1 MHAARD
7 DDEWDPPREFDGFVV
22 VGPLGRGGMGAV
34 HRGHDVALD
43 RPVAL
48 KFVRAAEP
56 DPRERERFLRE
67 ARALARLTHP
77 NVVQVFRVGEVE
89 GNPYIAYEFVE
100 GSTLHAMRTPVR
112 WDLALDLGIG
122 MARGLASIHARGL
135 LHRDI
140 KPANV
145 VVTSTG
151 VPKLIDF
158 GLALRIHESEAVDT
172 SGPLPSGATG
182 LTSIGRIVG
191 TPQYMAPELFEGL
204 PATLRSDVYALGLV
218 LRELLTGERLRWGL
232 PLDLLAARA
241 VEDEVRMPRVPDA
254 PQGMI
259 DAVVRC
265 LRRDPAERWP
275 GADALRDALELLR
288 RYYRPF
294 AQPTEGRGVEDEY
307 GRLTASFARIASS
320 GDAMISRFYT
330 LLFERAPDAR
340 PLFPHDLEGQRHKLL
355 HAIENVV
362 AQIRAPE
369 RLVPLLED
377 LGRRHVA
384 YGARREHFEQ
394 AETALIAAL
403 REHDPRWDAP
413 TEMAWRTAVSRL
425 SEAMLRGMAIADTD
439 FAETLPPIPPAPSPG
454 PTRRSTPVRAEVT
467 QDLPRTS
474 FVDRDGVAI
483 AYQAMGEGPID
494 LVLVPGLVSHLERAW
509 QHPSSAAWQRGLSS
523 IARLVSIDRRGCG
536 LSERAPESYEL
547 DAQVDDVLAVL
558 DAVSSRRAVI
568 VGTGDAAAIALR
580 AAAKAGERVAG
591 AVIVGGAL
599 RLGDALSSE
608 VIEERVQTVRAG
620 WGGAVLAEL
629 LAPSLAEDASFLAFW
644 ASLVRSS
651 SSPGALA
658 AQLRRGAE
666 IDLTALAG
674 TLTAPTLVVHRRGD
688 RFVPEAQGHALA
700 ESLPRAELLVLEGE
714 DHLPFAGNR
723 DALLDAIDAFVAK
736 VTR

>member
-1 MHAARD
+1 
-7 DDEWDPPREFDGFVV
+7 
-22 VGPLGRGGMGAV
+22 MGAV

-48 KFVRAAEP
+48 KFVRAAHP

-218 LRELLTGERLRWGL
+218 LRELLTGERLRWGM
-232 PLDLLAARA
+232 PLDLLATRA
-241 VEDEVRMPRVPDA
+241 IEDEVRVPRVPDA
-254 PQGMI
+254 PQGLI

-330 LLFERAPDAR
+330 LLFERAPDAK

-394 AETALIAAL
+394 AESALIAAL

-413 TEMAWRTAVSRL
+413 TEMAWRTAISRL

-439 FAETLPPIPPAPSPG
+439 LAETLPPAPSPG

-483 AYQAMGEGPID
+483 AYQVMGEGPVD
-494 LVLVPGLVSHLERAW
+494 LVLVPGLVSHVERSW
-509 QHPSSAAWQRGLSS
+509 QHPASAAWQRGLSS
-523 IARLVSIDRRGCG
+523 IARLVMIDRRGCG

-568 VGTGDAAAIALR
+568 VGTCDAGAIAAL
-580 AAAKAGERVAG
+580 AGAKARARVAG
-591 AVIVGGAL
+591 VVIVGGAL

-608 VIEERVQTVRAG
+608 VIDERAQAVRAG
-620 WGGAVLAEL
+620 WGSAVLADL

-644 ASLVRSS
+644 ASLLRSS

-666 IDLTALAG
+666 IDLTAHVASLDV
-674 TLTAPTLVVHRRGD
+674 PTLIVHRRGD
-688 RFVPEAQGHALA
+688 RFVPQAQARALA
-700 ESLPRAELLVLEGE
+700 EALPSAELVVLDGE
-714 DHLPFAGNR
+714 DHLPLAGPR
-723 DALLDAIDAFVAK
+723 DALLDVIDAFVAK